1 MGMIVFDGTVFVVD
15 RTATDGKQ
23 RWEEVNVWPT
33 GTGEYVTGVG
43 DRERIAEMRDWYLAG
58 ADPEAFPKRQ
68 RNRGRCTFLVVSA
81 SGLKRYDRTPVAI
94 DHGRFACAFGMGA
107 QVAAGALA
115 MGADALEA
123 AEIAGRFTGGSPLG
137 FSVFSFEPQGTQ
149 RGRLDIN

>member
-1 MGMIVFDGTVFVVD
+1 MFDGTVFVVD
-15 RTATDGKQ
+15 RTATDGKH

-94 DHGRFACAFGMGA
+94 DHGRFACAFGVGC
-107 QVAAGALA
+107 QFAAGALA

-137 FSVFSFEPQGTQ
+137 FSVFSFAPQGEPL
-149 RGRLDIN
+149 GRLDIN

>member
-1 MGMIVFDGTVFVVD
+1 MGMIVFDGNVLVVD
-15 RTATDGKQ
+15 RTATDGKS

-33 GTGEYVTGVG
+33 GTGEFVTGVG

-68 RNRGRCTFLVVSA
+68 RNRGRCAFVVVGA
-81 SGLKRYDRTPVAI
+81 AGLRRYDRTPVVI

-107 QVAAGALA
+107 QFATGALA

-137 FSVFSFEPQGTQ
+137 FSVFSFEPQGGL
-149 RGRLDIN
+149 RDRLDIN

>member
-1 MGMIVFDGTVFVVD
+1 MIVFDGTVFVVD